1 MRLFAMLI
9 LFYAFFQTTTN
20 FVIFAKKNTC
30 MNLDLIK
37 CTLDESLH
45 FLYGES
51 ESVCDDDLIA
61 EYDYI
66 IGQLELA
73 LKEFE

>member
-1 MRLFAMLI
+1 
-9 LFYAFFQTTTN
+9 
-20 FVIFAKKNTC
+20 

-51 ESVCDDDLIA
+51 ESVCDDDLKD

>member
-1 MRLFAMLI
+1 MLI

-20 FVIFAKKNTC
+20 FVIFAKKTC

-51 ESVCDDDLIA
+51 ESVCDDDLKA